1 MKPEKHQK
9 NTPEESLRASCEEMM
24 GLNLSYNEIRDRLDT
39 TEIARVGKARQAAKT
54 ATPAPSAPPRRS
66 VAAVLLVLAVLILTP
81 ALAVGS
87 FLIARMSM
95 GDEPPVEEIL
105 TDTNGEIVLP
115 PAGEIPTDTNGEIV
129 LPPAGNGGDA
139 EDTETPDE
147 VIEGTETVEPCS
159 SVYRG
164 GSAQCYLRAS
174 RRSRSPS

>member
-9 NTPEESLRASCEEMM
+9 NTPEESLRASCEERM

-66 VAAVLLVLAVLILTP
+66 AVATVCLVLAVLILTP

-95 GDEPPVEEIL
+95 GDEPPVE
-105 TDTNGEIVLP
+105 
-115 PAGEIPTDTNGEIV
+115 
-129 LPPAGNGGDA
+129 
-139 EDTETPDE
+139 
-147 VIEGTETVEPCS
+147 
-159 SVYRG
+159 
-164 GSAQCYLRAS
+164 
-174 RRSRSPS
+174 